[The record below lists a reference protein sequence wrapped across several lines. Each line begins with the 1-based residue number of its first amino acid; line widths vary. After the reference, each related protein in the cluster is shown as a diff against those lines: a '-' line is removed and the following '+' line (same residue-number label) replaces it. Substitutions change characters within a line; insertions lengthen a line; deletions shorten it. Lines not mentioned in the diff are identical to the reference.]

1 VSDQRDFA
9 AEMRAVI
16 DAETSHGP
24 YVSRQ
29 AAADIV
35 EKLKAND
42 LELLNGWL
50 HAQAEMLIWQAINDR
65 DRSVRSASRSALS
78 RSAFA
83 RASEANDA
91 GDSGPL
97 THFLDA
103 PYVVE
108 NGSRVRLADLTK
120 ADLLYVADRY
130 DDRAKA
136 NAFEAAFMRAV
147 AKKVRTGT
155 VRDHFTEEALLKLR
169 RSLD

>member
-1 VSDQRDFA
+1 VNDRDFA

-24 YVSRQ
+24 YISRQ

-42 LELLNGWL
+42 AELLDGWL
-50 HAQAEMLIWQAINDR
+50 HAQAEQLVWQAINDR
-65 DRSVRSASRSALS
+65 DRSVRGASRAASA

-83 RASEANDA
+83 RASDANEA
-91 GDSGPL
+91 GDGGPL
-97 THFLDA
+97 TRFLDA

-120 ADLLYVADRY
+120 ADLLFVAGRY

-136 NAFEAAFMRAV
+136 NAMESAFMRAI
-147 AKKVRTGT
+147 AKRVRTGT
-155 VRDHFTEEALLKLR
+155 VADHFTEEKLLTLR
-169 RSLD
+169 RSLS